1 MALSQP
7 YPDPDPDLHPDF
19 QWTST
24 GFSIQS
30 HAPDRRSKLVAD
42 RSWRTEREKTT
53 ALEREL
59 AFYQAQSATAMVR
72 AVWRP
77 SAMP

>member
-1 MALSQP
+1 MRTHGPLACALRTRVEP
-7 YPDPDPDLHPDF
+7 
-19 QWTST
+19 
-24 GFSIQS
+24 
-30 HAPDRRSKLVAD
+30 RSKLVAD

-72 AVWRP
+72 AAWRP
-77 SAMP
+77 SAIPYPQTLSPNCQ